1 MQLTT
6 PIREAGLAFR
16 MKSSRLEKLGILTL
30 EDLLNHIPFRY
41 EDYRN
46 TTSISRLQI
55 GQTSVISGTMLELAN
70 EYTRRKFIIQKGQI
84 KDASGT
90 VPCVWF
96 NQSYITRVIS
106 AGDTVG
112 LVGKMVFSGRTRV
125 FQVKDYE
132 VLGSSNGI
140 HIRGLVPVYNA
151 TAGLSPKWLRNKI
164 YELLATHKDVKD
176 YLPESIRKE
185 LSYPTL
191 GEALHNIHFPNNE
204 DDVEKARER
213 LSFDEL
219 FLLQLGAL
227 ERKKEWD
234 KKRISSPFAI
244 DKKKIDSFITKLPFT
259 LTDSQ
264 KVSVEDILQ
273 DVSKEIPMN
282 RLLEGDVGSGKTVVA
297 AIAMYASHLNGFQSV
312 LMAPT
317 EILAQQHYITIKNLF
332 EPLGISVA
340 LHTGSSKLQPTARR
354 AEHSSGQSP
363 SGRRLGGA
371 YNVQPN
377 IFIGTHALIQK
388 SVVFKKLG
396 LVVVDEQQ
404 RFGVA
409 QRAILREKGV
419 NPHFLTM
426 TATPIPRTAL
436 LVMYKDLDI
445 SLLKDMPKGR
455 KKIKTWLVPPIKRK
469 SAYSWIRD
477 QIVQSGKTNQAFI
490 VCPFIDESESAATV
504 KAATKEFEHL
514 SKVEFKGLRV
524 GLLHGRL
531 KAKDKNEILKD
542 FKEGKY
548 HVLVATP
555 VVEVGIDIPNA
566 TIMVIEAADRFGLA
580 QLHQLRGRVGRNDL
594 ESYCLLFSESEN
606 ETVLTRLKSM
616 EVTHTGFELAELDLK
631 LRGPGE
637 MYGTAQHGHS
647 GLKIAR
653 FSQFDLVDKAK
664 LEAEKILPKLE
675 GLTLLK
681 EKIEKQNSE
690 DRINPD

>member
-6 PIREAGLAFR
+6 PIREAGLAYR
-16 MKSSRLEKLGILTL
+16 MKSSRLEKLGIFTL

-55 GQTSVISGTMLELAN
+55 GETAVISGTMLELAN
-70 EYTRRKFIIQKGQI
+70 EYTRRKFVIQKGQI
-84 KDASGT
+84 KDSSGII
-90 VPCVWF
+90 PCVWF

-106 AGDTVG
+106 IGDTVG

-164 YELLATHKDVKD
+164 YELLLTHKDIED
-176 YLPESIRKE
+176 YLPESIRKS
-185 LSYPTL
+185 LDYPSL
-191 GEALHNIHFPNNE
+191 ADALHNIHFPNNE
-204 DDVEKARER
+204 SEIEKARER

-244 DKKKIDSFITKLPFT
+244 DNKKIDNFIQKLPFT
-259 LTDSQ
+259 LTESQ
-264 KVSVEDILQ
+264 KAAVDDILK

-297 AIAMYASHLNGFQSV
+297 AIAMYASYLNGFQSV

-317 EILAQQHYITIKNLF
+317 EILATQHFKTIKDLF
-332 EPLGISVA
+332 EPLGISVG
-340 LHTGSSKLQPTARR
+340 LQTGSVK
-354 AEHSSGQSP
+354 SSASN
-363 SGRRLGGA
+363 SDFSIL
-371 YNVQPN
+371 
-377 IFIGTHALIQK
+377 IGTHALIQK
-388 SVVFKKLG
+388 SVTFKKLG

-469 SAYSWIRD
+469 SAYAWIKD
-477 QIVQSGKTNQAFI
+477 QIIQSGKKNQAFI
-490 VCPFIDESESAATV
+490 VCPFIEESESALTV

-514 SKVEFKGLRV
+514 SKIEFKGLKV
-524 GLLHGRL
+524 GLLHGKL
-531 KAKDKNEILKD
+531 KAKEKNDILRD

-548 HVLVATP
+548 QVLVATP

-653 FSQFDLVDKAK
+653 FSQFELVDTAK

-675 GLTLLK
+675 SLTLLK